1 VVETASVKDVS
12 LALSVI
18 FFMALE
24 RLASF
29 PLNLAV
35 SFWIGFLL
43 AALTFEKEEG
53 GKDGRG

>member
-1 VVETASVKDVS
+1 MASVKDVS
-12 LALSVI
+12 LVLSVI

-24 RLASF
+24 RLTSF

-43 AALTFEKEEG
+43 AVLTFVKDEG
-53 GKDGRG
+53 GKDGK

>member
-1 VVETASVKDVS
+1 MASVKDVS

-43 AALTFEKEEG
+43 AVLTFEKEEG